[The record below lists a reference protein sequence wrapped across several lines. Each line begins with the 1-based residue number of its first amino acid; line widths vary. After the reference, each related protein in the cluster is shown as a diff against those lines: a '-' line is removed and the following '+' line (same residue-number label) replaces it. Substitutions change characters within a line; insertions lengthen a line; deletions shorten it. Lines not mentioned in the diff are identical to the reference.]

1 MNRELFLTI
10 NGMAGHW
17 KILDWV
23 GIGLATATPY
33 FFILVV
39 VILHL
44 LSLSFPKW
52 QGYWKT
58 TIAAGIGAGVAVLLS
73 KITSFLF
80 PEPRPFVEG
89 VGHLLIH
96 HSPDNS
102 FPSDHTTFLVA
113 VALPF
118 LLNRHWKLGAIL
130 ACLALLGGVARVFVG
145 VHWPVDILGG
155 VVVGTVGGIIG
166 WKVTEKGGRWLFQL
180 WGLEQKVLK
189 TIREGG
195 QW

>member
-1 MNRELFLTI
+1 
-10 NGMAGHW
+10 
-17 KILDWV
+17 
-23 GIGLATATPY
+23 
-33 FFILVV
+33 
-39 VILHL
+39 
-44 LSLSFPKW
+44 
-52 QGYWKT
+52 
-58 TIAAGIGAGVAVLLS
+58 
-73 KITSFLF
+73 
-80 PEPRPFVEG
+80 
-89 VGHLLIH
+89 
-96 HSPDNS
+96 
-102 FPSDHTTFLVA
+102 LVA